1 MRLSPIADV
10 HWTGNLFLF
19 SVFWYQPRVAH
30 MDPTAHPWKR
40 IGFTHRG
47 SEPARHWKTLEREV
61 RARYPTTQSR
71 AWTAYLRDL
80 TGKNKNRSQFE
91 FITIISEYLL
101 SLYYCNSYFLV
112 FFITILIVFNFF
124 LLNLFLLQY
133 YYRQLL
139 PFN

>member
-1 MRLSPIADV
+1 MRLSPITDV

-19 SVFWYQPRVAH
+19 PVFWYHPRVVH

-40 IGFTHRG
+40 IGFTHRE
-47 SEPARHWKTLEREV
+47 SEPAGHWKTLEREV
-61 RARYPTTQSR
+61 RARYLTTRFR

-80 TGKNKNRSQFE
+80 TGKNKILSQFE
-91 FITIISEYLL
+91 FITIMSEYLL
-101 SLYYCNSYFLV
+101 PLYYCNSYFWV